1 MKTIYKYE
9 VLPYNTPTLL
19 PDGARILSVGE
30 QDSRIYIWALVDA
43 NIPAE
48 TPRHIH
54 GYGTGHPVPDSER
67 VFISTVQMADGLVF
81 HFFEEL

>member
-9 VLPYNTPTLL
+9 VLPYNAPTLL
-19 PDGARILSVGE
+19 PDGAEILSIGE

-43 NIPAE
+43 NIPAK
-48 TPRHIH
+48 TPRSIMA
-54 GYGTGHPVPDSER
+54 YGTGHQMNDVER
-67 VFISTVQMADGLVF
+67 VFIGTVQMADGLVF

>member
-9 VLPYNTPTLL
+9 VLPYNAPTLL
-19 PDGARILSVGE
+19 PDGAKILSVGE

-67 VFISTVQMADGLVF
+67 VFIGTVQMADGLVF

>member
-19 PDGARILSVGE
+19 PDGAKILSVGE

-43 NIPAE
+43 DVLDR
-48 TPRHIH
+48 TPRSIIA
-54 GYGTGHPVPDSER
+54 YGTGHQMDNAEH
-67 VFISTVQMADGLVF
+67 VFIGTVLMANGLVF

>member
-19 PDGARILSVGE
+19 PDGAEILSIGE

-43 NIPAE
+43 NIPAK
-48 TPRHIH
+48 TPHSIVA
-54 GYGTGHPVPDSER
+54 YGTGHQIEDAGR
-67 VFISTVQMADGLVF
+67 AFIGTVQMANGLVF